1 MAEKSTI
8 VKPPR
13 REKTRKGKSKWRDFE
28 SRHSFSVISKPK
40 HIPKNIPKE
49 NFNCQF
55 CTILEPQ
62 EEYLRYK
69 RKTEMHKDESV
80 P

>member
-1 MAEKSTI
+1 LYIFFLELYTRSSLGGKKSTI
-8 VKPPR
+8 VKPPG

-62 EEYLRYK
+62 EE
-69 RKTEMHKDESV
+69 
-80 P
+80 